1 MERRRAFTLIEVVI
15 AIFVFSIGG
24 LGLAASAATVAK
36 QVSAT
41 SLRSDAASIARARA
55 EKASSGFCD
64 LTPDNGALGVRSVV
78 SLGGVPVRSLDQRL
92 ERSDAFGVHRD
103 RFISATRCE

>member
-1 MERRRAFTLIEVVI
+1 MRTRAAFTLIEVVI

-24 LGLAASAATVAK
+24 LGLAASAAAVAK

-41 SLRSDAASIARARA
+41 TLRSDAAAIGRARA
-55 EKASSGFCD
+55 ETAISGSCTLSAD
-64 LTPDNGALGVRSVV
+64 GPAGIQSTITV
-78 SLGGVPVRSLDQRL
+78 GGSPITTLDQRL

-103 RFISATRCE
+103 RFISAAYCE